1 MLNEVDNQMQMII
14 NSSEIYRYWTS
25 EMRVGLFLLLSGVVH
40 LAAGQWLDWRTPP
53 RLSGPPALAQA
64 VALPQLVRV
73 APPAPPTEAP
83 PEPEPEVK
91 PQVAPPPKP
100 TVPPVVG
107 RPEPPPVKSEP
118 RPPLPSKPQP
128 VVQPVTASPVR
139 TEVSPVP
146 EPLPAEPVEV
156 VSHAPR
162 FREPP
167 AAPVYPAQARRR
179 NQQGQVLVEVRL
191 DAEGRQREVKLM
203 QSSGFASLDR
213 AALEA
218 VAQWKFQPEVQAG
231 RALPS
236 RVRIPIDFALH
247 TRR

>member
-1 MLNEVDNQMQMII
+1 WRASDGRFFIIASCGRAVFLVGRMLNEVDNQMQMII
-14 NSSEIYRYWTS
+14 NSAEIYRYWTS

-83 PEPEPEVK
+83 PEPEPEPEPEVK

-139 TEVSPVP
+139 TEV
-146 EPLPAEPVEV
+146 
-156 VSHAPR
+156 
-162 FREPP
+162 
-167 AAPVYPAQARRR
+167 
-179 NQQGQVLVEVRL
+179 
-191 DAEGRQREVKLM
+191 
-203 QSSGFASLDR
+203 
-213 AALEA
+213 
-218 VAQWKFQPEVQAG
+218 
-231 RALPS
+231 
-236 RVRIPIDFALH
+236 
-247 TRR
+247 